1 MRPAWRAKAENA
13 FAILQGTGTNAS
25 TALSD
30 HFQLLYTKG
39 FKRMHLLKS
48 QKITLLFLTI

>member
-13 FAILQGTGTNAS
+13 FAILQGTVTNAF

-39 FKRMHLLKS
+39 LKRMHLLKS